1 MITIKQ
7 LNDEVRV
14 AQGKIAGWEADVT
27 ELLLRGTE
35 GMSTE
40 QKQDAEAKV
49 KFYSERIRAHD
60 ALVLK
65 NKELIAAKEIEKEKR
80 ITAQGD
86 GCITDDILFT
96 FVDQCFDRLYFAT
109 FFKSAG
115 IRIFLHQAY
124 SQLFGVLL
132 QQTQEP
138 ISTGAGPTSSKRRTP
153 AFPMDCTLPNSDSD
167 CGLEMKGV
175 ESHPSVNHSSLRRSI
190 KGRDVVDG
198 AGGTGTG

>member
-1 MITIKQ
+1 MTTIKQ

-86 GCITDDILFT
+86 GCITDDI
-96 FVDQCFDRLYFAT
+96 
-109 FFKSAG
+109 
-115 IRIFLHQAY
+115 
-124 SQLFGVLL
+124 
-132 QQTQEP
+132 
-138 ISTGAGPTSSKRRTP
+138 
-153 AFPMDCTLPNSDSD
+153 CT
-167 CGLEMKGV
+167 
-175 ESHPSVNHSSLRRSI
+175 HSSINVLTVS
-190 KGRDVVDG
+190 
-198 AGGTGTG
+198 TLLPF